1 MERTELTSKILYQ
14 QGDTGLCLLSAGELN
29 GSYPSWFC
37 HEVVNQHNSHWH
49 RPSSLNQVSQF
60 VDSLKGDNSKLVFA
74 VYAMKDEVHIGNVSL
89 QSIDHFNQCAE
100 MAFLFGDTQ
109 YWGKGYA
116 TQSSRL
122 AMNHAFKHM
131 NLNRLYLGCLKKNT
145 AMNKLAIK
153 LGFTQEGVRRQA
165 IFNDGTFQDV
175 VEYGLL
181 KDEFTDRINR
191 KS

>member
-1 MERTELTSKILYQ
+1 MERTELTSRILYQ
-14 QGDTGLCLLSAGELN
+14 QGDIALCLLTSEELQ
-29 GSYPSWFC
+29 GSYPSWFS
-37 HEVVNQHNSHWH
+37 HEAVNQHNSHWQ

-60 VDSLKGDNSKLVFA
+60 VDSLKDDKSKLVFA
-74 VYAMKDEVHIGNVSL
+74 VYVMEDNVHIGNVSL

-116 TQSSRL
+116 TQSARL
-122 AMNHAFKHM
+122 AINHAFKNM
-131 NLNRLYLGCLKKNT
+131 NINRLYLGCLKKNIP
-145 AMNKLAIK
+145 MNKMAIK
-153 LGFTQEGVRRQA
+153 LGFIQEGLRRKA
-165 IFNDGTFQDV
+165 LFNQGTFQDV

-181 KDEFTDRINR
+181 KDEYENRIDS